1 MLAIR
6 RAGTGPTYA
15 PYRDGETPWH
25 AAVAATYAH
34 ATAPLRRLA
43 DRYVI
48 RAALSVMLGQPVEER
63 VSAAFE
69 KLPAVMARADAR
81 AGQIER
87 AVVDLAETI
96 LLSHREGELFSAVVI
111 DTDERGSRIQLRDVP
126 VVARIIDKGLVPGS
140 ALNVRLA
147 GIDTAHRLLRFAPI

>member
-1 MLAIR
+1 VACGG
-6 RAGTGPTYA
+6 GT
-15 PYRDGETPWH
+15 D
-25 AAVAATYAH
+25 TYAH
-34 ATAPLRRLA
+34 ATALLRRLA

-48 RAALSVMLGQPVEER
+48 RAALSVMLGQPVEEQ
-63 VSAAFE
+63 VSAALE
-69 KLPAVMARADAR
+69 KLPAVMAR

-87 AVVDLAETI
+87 AVVDLAETV
-96 LLSHREGELFSAVVI
+96 LLSHRQGETFATVVT